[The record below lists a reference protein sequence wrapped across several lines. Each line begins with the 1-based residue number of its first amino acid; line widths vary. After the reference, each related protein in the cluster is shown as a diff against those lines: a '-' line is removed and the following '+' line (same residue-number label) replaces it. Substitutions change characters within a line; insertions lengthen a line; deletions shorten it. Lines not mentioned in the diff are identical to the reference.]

1 MPPLAFRVP
10 VHVRTPESDSPVQ
23 VRVVHVSVPVSV
35 SPVHVM
41 FCRLVVPW
49 TVRFWVTWLVEIT
62 VLKDPV
68 PPVNVPA
75 MDRLLTE
82 VLPLPFTKNGELVP
96 LNTWKP
102 PPEVAMNP
110 ALAETAPEVRV
121 FVFTLLAET
130 AAAETEPKV
139 PVLDTAMEFADA
151 LVELTDPK
159 LPSPPTARVF
169 AIRFVKVPV
178 APVMPAKQLTGPWKD
193 AMAPEFVT
201 RVLVASMLVAVMV
214 LVAYMDGAVRLPF
227 RRVRFPSRLL
237 FTEP

>member
-1 MPPLAFRVP
+1 MPLARNP
-10 VHVRTPESDSPVQ
+10 PKE
-23 VRVVHVSVPVSV
+23 
-35 SPVHVM
+35 
-41 FCRLVVPW
+41 
-49 TVRFWVTWLVEIT
+49 VTWLVEIT
-62 VLKDPV
+62 VPKDPV
-68 PPVNVPA
+68 PPTERLPETVRAPVSVSPAVVSEVVVMLVKLPAPPVNVPA

-214 LVAYMDGAVRLPF
+214 LVAYMDGAVKLPF

-237 FTEP
+237 FTAP

>member
-1 MPPLAFRVP
+1 
-10 VHVRTPESDSPVQ
+10 
-23 VRVVHVSVPVSV
+23 
-35 SPVHVM
+35 
-41 FCRLVVPW
+41 
-49 TVRFWVTWLVEIT
+49 
-62 VLKDPV
+62 
-68 PPVNVPA
+68 
-75 MDRLLTE
+75 
-82 VLPLPFTKNGELVP
+82 
-96 LNTWKP
+96 
-102 PPEVAMNP
+102 MNP
-110 ALAETAPEVRV
+110 ALAETEPEVRAL
-121 FVFTLLAET
+121 VFTLLAET

-201 RVLVASMLVAVMV
+201 KVLVASMLVAVMV
-214 LVAYMDGAVRLPF
+214 LVAYMDGAVKLPF

-237 FTEP
+237 FTAP

>member
-1 MPPLAFRVP
+1 MPL
-10 VHVRTPESDSPVQ
+10 VRNPPKE
-23 VRVVHVSVPVSV
+23 
-35 SPVHVM
+35 
-41 FCRLVVPW
+41 
-49 TVRFWVTWLVEIT
+49 VTWLVEIT
-62 VLKDPV
+62 VPKDPVPPTERLPETVRAPVSVSPAVVSEVVVMLVKLPV

-110 ALAETAPEVRV
+110 ALAETEPEVRAL
-121 FVFTLLAET
+121 VFTLLAET

-237 FTEP
+237 FTAP